1 MYLVRFTCIL
11 ISPTYI
17 IKDVA
22 NVKSQ
27 IRDASVDVQMEAVK
41 GQDLSETIEK
51 IRKQYE
57 KAAQKSNEET
67 QAWYQAKVR
76 DVLINLSP
84 DCSWMVMWTQS
95 TIISLIT
102 FILAG

>member
-1 MYLVRFTCIL
+1 M
-11 ISPTYI
+11 
-17 IKDVA
+17 A

-27 IRDASVDVQMEAVK
+27 IRDPSVDVQMEAVK
-41 GQDLSETIEK
+41 GQDLGETIEK
-51 IRKQYE
+51 IRKRYE
-57 KAAQKSNEET
+57 KAAQKNNEET

-76 DVLINLSP
+76 DVLIHLSP